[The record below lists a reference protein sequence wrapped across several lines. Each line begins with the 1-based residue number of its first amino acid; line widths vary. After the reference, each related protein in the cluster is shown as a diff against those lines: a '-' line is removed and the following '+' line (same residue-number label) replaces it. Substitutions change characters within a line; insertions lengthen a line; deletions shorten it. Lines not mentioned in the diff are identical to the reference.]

1 MMRLK
6 LVTEA
11 DADDQQA
18 AAAATSMSM
27 VMIEKLLLRVMQ
39 TALLLDVVVQA
50 HRCAAENLMHS
61 GL

>member
-18 AAAATSMSM
+18 AAAAATSLSM
-27 VMIEKLLLRVMQ
+27 VTKFKMLLLQMYGQ
-39 TALLLDVVVQA
+39 IG
-50 HRCAAENLMHS
+50 C
-61 GL
+61 